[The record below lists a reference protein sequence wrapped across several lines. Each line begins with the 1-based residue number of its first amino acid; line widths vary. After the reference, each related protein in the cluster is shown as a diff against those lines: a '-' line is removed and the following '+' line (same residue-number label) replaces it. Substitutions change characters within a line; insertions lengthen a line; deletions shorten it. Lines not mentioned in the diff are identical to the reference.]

1 VFLIRQSKP
10 EDNATLFKLARMV
23 YFINLPPD
31 EQIIAQKIEH
41 SQGCFRR
48 VAHGAADAKAAKM
61 VKSVKKGKLSK
72 TETTPPTSNGSRR
85 KGAAGGGLAAMEH
98 ESDMF
103 MFSVIEPE
111 TGAVIGTSQ
120 VRAHQ
125 GGPGNP
131 NWRMRVGEKKF
142 HSPSLG
148 FGTTHTV
155 AQLDGDTS
163 GPSEVGGLIMQP
175 SHRGHKLRP
184 GRFLSFVRFH
194 FMGLHRGLFAP
205 TVLAEMMPP
214 VTSQGD
220 NLFWDT
226 FGRKFIP
233 VKYAEADRFC
243 QHNRAF
249 ISDLLPKD
257 EIYLTLFPLEVQN
270 MVGVVSRETIPARR
284 LLESLGFKYRGYID
298 PFDGGPHIDAI
309 TEQIPLVAATRMTEV
324 GKATT
329 DDRCTTAAIVS
340 TLDGEGEFRA
350 TETFVEVTKDGPIR
364 LTQEAMEL
372 LGVQL
377 GSQLGMTAMGK
388 FGLTREVEANPVK
401 RRLKRAK
408 V

>member
-10 EDNATLFKLARMV
+10 DDTSTLLKLARMV

-31 EQIIAQKIEH
+31 ELIIAQKIEH
-41 SQGCFRR
+41 SHGCFRR
-48 VAHGAADAKAAKM
+48 VSHGVTAAAKPAP
-61 VKSVKKGKLSK
+61 KDKKKKAPAATS
-72 TETTPPTSNGSRR
+72 SNGTTSKR
-85 KGAAGGGLAAMEH
+85 KGSAGGGLAAMEH

-103 MFSVIEPE
+103 MFSIIEPDS
-111 TGAVIGTSQ
+111 GAVIGTSQ

-163 GPSEVGGLIMQP
+163 GPSEIGGLILQP

-194 FMGLHRGLFAP
+194 FMGLHRALFAP

-257 EIYLTLFPLEVQN
+257 EIYLTLLPLEAQN

-298 PFDGGPHIDAI
+298 PFDGGPHLDAV
-309 TEQIPLVAATRMTEV
+309 TDQIPLVAATRMSEV
-324 GKATT
+324 GKPTT
-329 DDRCTTAAIVS
+329 DDRCDTPAIIS

-350 TETFVEVTKDGPIR
+350 TETFVEVGKDGPVR
-364 LTQEAMEL
+364 LTQQAMEL
-372 LGVQL
+372 LGVQTGAPL
-377 GSQLGMTAMGK
+377 GVTPLGR
-388 FGLTREVEANPVK
+388 FGLTRDEPEAPAAAPK
-401 RRLKRAK
+401 KRAK
-408 V
+408 KSKA

>member
-1 VFLIRQSKP
+1 
-10 EDNATLFKLARMV
+10 
-23 YFINLPPD
+23 
-31 EQIIAQKIEH
+31 
-41 SQGCFRR
+41 
-48 VAHGAADAKAAKM
+48 
-61 VKSVKKGKLSK
+61 
-72 TETTPPTSNGSRR
+72 
-85 KGAAGGGLAAMEH
+85 
-98 ESDMF
+98 
-103 MFSVIEPE
+103 
-111 TGAVIGTSQ
+111 
-120 VRAHQ
+120 
-125 GGPGNP
+125 
-131 NWRMRVGEKKF
+131 
-142 HSPSLG
+142 
-148 FGTTHTV
+148 
-155 AQLDGDTS
+155 
-163 GPSEVGGLIMQP
+163 
-175 SHRGHKLRP
+175 
-184 GRFLSFVRFH
+184 
-194 FMGLHRGLFAP
+194 
-205 TVLAEMMPP
+205 MMPP

-401 RRLKRAK
+401 RRLKKAK